1 MIKRNFHRR
10 RSDGDCSS
18 RVKDSR
24 KSVSDRKIAREF
36 LFGIRLEFNFFSFG
50 SVIARE
56 LIFSSF
62 RPFEFITIIIIYKL
76 SSSRSE
82 FRATIRTLAGGK
94 KRRFETRIANSRR
107 EETLSFLRNFS
118 NLLPLFSARDTVE
131 HDCSSPLPLAAWTRN
146 YSRTDYG
153 NGRGKTF
160 FQYHRSFHE
169 SRGTRISVR
178 NGGKKRPFTWNPF
191 SKSLRFDSSCCKK
204 QRKRRALYS
213 FILE

>member
-62 RPFEFITIIIIYKL
+62 RPFEFITIIIINYHH
-76 SSSRSE
+76 RE
-82 FRATIRTLAGGK
+82 VNFA
-94 KRRFETRIANSRR
+94 RRFERWRGEKREDSRR
-107 EETLSFLRNFS
+107 ESQTLVARKRFPSYVIFQTCFRCFLRETLSNTTVLPPLATRGVDQKLFS
-118 NLLPLFSARDTVE
+118 NGLWKRTWKNIFPI
-131 HDCSSPLPLAAWTRN
+131 SSLVSRVTR
-146 YSRTDYG
+146 YSNIR
-153 NGRGKTF
+153 
-160 FQYHRSFHE
+160 
-169 SRGTRISVR
+169 
-178 NGGKKRPFTWNPF
+178 KKRGE
-191 SKSLRFDSSCCKK
+191 K
-204 QRKRRALYS
+204 AA
-213 FILE
+213 IHLESIFQESTIRLFLL

>member
-62 RPFEFITIIIIYKL
+62 RPFEFITIIIINYHHY
-76 SSSRSE
+76 RE
-82 FRATIRTLAGGK
+82 VNFA
-94 KRRFETRIANSRR
+94 RRFERWRGEKREDSRR
-107 EETLSFLRNFS
+107 ESQTLVARKRFPSYVIFQTCFRCFLRETLSNTTVPPPLATRGVDQKLFS
-118 NLLPLFSARDTVE
+118 NGLWKRTWKNIFPI
-131 HDCSSPLPLAAWTRN
+131 SSLVSRVTR
-146 YSRTDYG
+146 YSNIR
-153 NGRGKTF
+153 
-160 FQYHRSFHE
+160 
-169 SRGTRISVR
+169 
-178 NGGKKRPFTWNPF
+178 KKRGE
-191 SKSLRFDSSCCKK
+191 K
-204 QRKRRALYS
+204 AA
-213 FILE
+213 IHLESIFQESTIRLFLL

>member
-82 FRATIRTLAGGK
+82 FRATIRTLAGGEK
-94 KRRFETRIANSRR
+94 EKIRDENRK
-107 EETLSFLRNFS
+107 LS
-118 NLLPLFSARDTVE
+118 
-131 HDCSSPLPLAAWTRN
+131 
-146 YSRTDYG
+146 
-153 NGRGKTF
+153 
-160 FQYHRSFHE
+160 
-169 SRGTRISVR
+169 SRGNAFLLT
-178 NGGKKRPFTWNPF
+178 
-191 SKSLRFDSSCCKK
+191 
-204 QRKRRALYS
+204 
-213 FILE
+213 

>member
-62 RPFEFITIIIIYKL
+62 RPFEFITIIIINYHH
-76 SSSRSE
+76 RE
-82 FRATIRTLAGGK
+82 VNFA
-94 KRRFETRIANSRR
+94 RRFERWRGEKREDSRR
-107 EETLSFLRNFS
+107 ESQTLVARKRFPSYVIFQTCFRCFLRETLSNTTVLPPPLATRGVDQKLFS
-118 NLLPLFSARDTVE
+118 NGLWKRTWKNIFPI
-131 HDCSSPLPLAAWTRN
+131 SSLVSRVTR
-146 YSRTDYG
+146 YSNIR
-153 NGRGKTF
+153 
-160 FQYHRSFHE
+160 
-169 SRGTRISVR
+169 
-178 NGGKKRPFTWNPF
+178 KKRGE
-191 SKSLRFDSSCCKK
+191 K
-204 QRKRRALYS
+204 AA
-213 FILE
+213 IHLESIFQESTIRLFLL

>member
-56 LIFSSF
+56 LIFSFF
-62 RPFEFITIIIIYKL
+62 RPFEFITIIIINYHHREVNFARRFERWRGKKEKIRDENRKL
-76 SSSRSE
+76 SS
-82 FRATIRTLAGGK
+82 
-94 KRRFETRIANSRR
+94 
-107 EETLSFLRNFS
+107 LSFLRNFS

-131 HDCSSPLPLAAWTRN
+131 HDCSSPPRD
-146 YSRTDYG
+146 SR
-153 NGRGKTF
+153 RGP
-160 FQYHRSFHE
+160 E
-169 SRGTRISVR
+169 I
-178 NGGKKRPFTWNPF
+178 
-191 SKSLRFDSSCCKK
+191 
-204 QRKRRALYS
+204 
-213 FILE
+213 ILERTMETDVEKHFSNIIARFTSHEVLEYP

>member
-24 KSVSDRKIAREF
+24 KSVSDRKMAREF

-82 FRATIRTLAGGK
+82 FRATIRTLAGGG
-94 KRRFETRIANSRR
+94 KREDSRR
-107 EETLSFLRNFS
+107 ESQTLVARKRFPSYVIFQTCFRCFLRETLSNTTVLPPSLATRGVDQKLFS
-118 NLLPLFSARDTVE
+118 NELWKRTWKNIFPI
-131 HDCSSPLPLAAWTRN
+131 SSLVSRVTR
-146 YSRTDYG
+146 YSNIR
-153 NGRGKTF
+153 
-160 FQYHRSFHE
+160 
-169 SRGTRISVR
+169 
-178 NGGKKRPFTWNPF
+178 KKRGE
-191 SKSLRFDSSCCKK
+191 K
-204 QRKRRALYS
+204 AA
-213 FILE
+213 IHLESIFQESTIRLFLL